1 MPLFLVKEAIANKPM
16 DPVPASQREAALVI
30 NTELDRA
37 HTLHQFNE
45 HRLETF
51 LSRLDT
57 QVDQSNR
64 LHRLLV
70 ARVLEA
76 TIICAGQYAYHAEYR
91 LVGNLLINP
100 RETHVHFA
108 DGSWT
113 VKNRHDRLSNQF
125 NHQ

>member
-1 MPLFLVKEAIANKPM
+1 MFLVKEAMAGKPM

-30 NTELDRA
+30 DTELDRA
-37 HTLHQFNE
+37 QTSHQFNE
-45 HRLETF
+45 QRLETF

-57 QVDQSNR
+57 QVDLSNR
-64 LHRLLV
+64 LYRLLV
-70 ARVLEA
+70 ARIPEA

-113 VKNRHDRLSNQF
+113 VKNRHDSLSNQF